1 MPALI
6 ETELAPLTLYAR
18 GKVRDLYSVGDA
30 LLLVATD
37 RISAFDHVLAT
48 GIPGKGKVLTQ
59 LSLFWFNFLEDVV
72 PNHLIT
78 ADVDKFPRELAEY
91 RDELDGRSMLVK
103 RAQMF
108 PVECVVRG
116 YLSGSGW
123 KDYQATGAV
132 CGIRLPA
139 GLRESDKLP
148 EPIFTPASKSLDG
161 EHDINIS
168 FDEMIA
174 RIGSHSADRLRG
186 LTLAIYKKASD
197 YAEQRGLILADTK
210 FEFGSAAEG
219 IILADEVLTPDSSR
233 FWPRDA
239 YAPGGPQLSFDK
251 QFVRDYLESIR
262 WNKQAPAPALPPQV
276 VSRTQE
282 KYLEAFRL
290 LTGTSLSL

>member
-1 MPALI
+1 MPVLI
-6 ETELAPLTLYAR
+6 ETEFAPLTLYAR
-18 GKVRDLYSVGDA
+18 GKVRDLYSIGDQ

-59 LSLFWFNFLEDVV
+59 LSLFWFRFLQDIV

-78 ADVDKFPRELAEY
+78 ADVDQYPEELAEY
-91 RDELDGRSMLVK
+91 RDELLGRSMLVK

-123 KDYQATGAV
+123 KDYKATGSV
-132 CGIRLPA
+132 CGIPLPA
-139 GLRESDKLP
+139 GLRESDRLP

-161 EHDINIS
+161 EHDVNIS
-168 FDEMIA
+168 FDEMAA
-174 RIGSHSADRLRG
+174 RVGAHNAERLRD
-186 LTLAIYKKASD
+186 LTMAIYRKASA
-197 YAEQRGLILADTK
+197 YAEERGLILADTK

-233 FWPRDA
+233 FWPRDQ
-239 YAPGGPQLSFDK
+239 YKPGGPQPSFDK
-251 QFVRDYLESIR
+251 QFVRDYLESIH
-262 WNKQAPAPALPPQV
+262 WNKRAPAPSLPSEV
-276 VSRTQE
+276 VSHTQE

-290 LTGTSLSL
+290 LTGASLSL